1 MVSDFQDYCRSN
13 LENEN
18 TLAFEMRTLAFDI
31 VIICV
36 SLTNCSLLWHS
47 LTLVCLNLDREKKKT

>member
-18 TLAFEMRTLAFDI
+18 TLAFEMRTHFTKSSTERVFFQFVFYSYD
-31 VIICV
+31 
-36 SLTNCSLLWHS
+36 
-47 LTLVCLNLDREKKKT
+47 